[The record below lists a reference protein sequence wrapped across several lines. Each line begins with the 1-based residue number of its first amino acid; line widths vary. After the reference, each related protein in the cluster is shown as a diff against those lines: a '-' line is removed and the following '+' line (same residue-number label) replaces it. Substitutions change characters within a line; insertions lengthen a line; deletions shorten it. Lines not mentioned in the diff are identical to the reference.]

1 MGGKSVLS
9 NGDRH
14 SPRPARPDLSRFG
27 HVSNVRHAPSAAIT
41 DVLVRGPLNRRRQR
55 LLATHSRYLHETIV
69 ELAERLK
76 ATLPPCL
83 DAVFVVN
90 SGSEANDQVTRA
102 PATVQARRVT
112 EALHERGILLG
123 TTGPARNVVKIRP
136 PSSSNANRPISSC
149 RTSKRSWPLA
159 AQPPDDSAH
168 EPATW

>member
-1 MGGKSVLS
+1 M
-9 NGDRH
+9 
-14 SPRPARPDLSRFG
+14 
-27 HVSNVRHAPSAAIT
+27 
-41 DVLVRGPLNRRRQR
+41 
-55 LLATHSRYLHETIV
+55 HEAIV

-90 SGSEANDQVTRA
+90 SGGEANDQVTRA

-136 PSSSNANRPISSC
+136 PLVFQREQADLLLQNLEEVLASG
-149 RTSKRSWPLA
+149 RSAPG
-159 AQPPDDSAH
+159 
-168 EPATW
+168 

>member
-1 MGGKSVLS
+1 M
-9 NGDRH
+9 
-14 SPRPARPDLSRFG
+14 
-27 HVSNVRHAPSAAIT
+27 
-41 DVLVRGPLNRRRQR
+41 
-55 LLATHSRYLHETIV
+55 HEAIV

-90 SGSEANDQVTRA
+90 SGGEANDQVTRA

-136 PSSSNANRPISSC
+136 PLVFQRVQADLLLQNLEEVLASG
-149 RTSKRSWPLA
+149 RSAPG
-159 AQPPDDSAH
+159 
-168 EPATW
+168 